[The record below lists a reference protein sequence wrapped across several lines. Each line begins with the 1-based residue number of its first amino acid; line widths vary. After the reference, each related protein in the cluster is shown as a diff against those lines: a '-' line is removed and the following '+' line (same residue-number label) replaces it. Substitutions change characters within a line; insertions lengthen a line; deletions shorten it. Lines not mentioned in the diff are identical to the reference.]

1 MLKKKKGSKPEKK
14 AEAAPED
21 LVIGAAEIE
30 GLPLHFSIKI
40 RKLIERNAFAMV
52 KHAVDMALAGDY
64 RAMKYAFDLLGR
76 LESLSPRRRGSSMAR
91 VLLRHLG
98 LTEEMIDA
106 EQAAE
111 EEAEEKDPAVQEVGG
126 NRIQ

>member
-1 MLKKKKGSKPEKK
+1 MPGKTKATPKKK
-14 AEAAPED
+14 AEAAPES
-21 LVIGAAEIE
+21 LAIGASEIE

-64 RAMKYAFDLLGR
+64 RAMKYVFDLLGR
-76 LESLSPRRRGSSMAR
+76 FESLSPRRRGSSMAR

-111 EEAEEKDPAVQEVGG
+111 EQAEEENLPAQAVAG

>member
-1 MLKKKKGSKPEKK
+1 MRKPNPVKPENK

-21 LVIGAAEIE
+21 LVIGASEIE
-30 GLPLHFSIKI
+30 GLPGHFSTKI

-52 KHAVDMALAGDY
+52 KHAVEMALTGDY
-64 RAMKYAFDLLGR
+64 RAMKYVFDLLGR
-76 LESLSPRRRGSSMAR
+76 LESVSPRRRGSSMAR
-91 VLLRHLG
+91 VLLRHMG
-98 LTEEMIDA
+98 LTEEMIAA

-111 EEAEEKDPAVQEVGG
+111 EEEAEDDDPPAQEGKG